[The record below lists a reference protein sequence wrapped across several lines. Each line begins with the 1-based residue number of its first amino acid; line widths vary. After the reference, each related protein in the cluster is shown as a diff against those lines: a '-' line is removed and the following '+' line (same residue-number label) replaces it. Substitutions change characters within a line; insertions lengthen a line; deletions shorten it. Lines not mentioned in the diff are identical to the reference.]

1 VKDLTQGHEGRLI
14 LNFAWP
20 MVLGNLL
27 NQAYNITDSIIVG
40 RVLGKEALAAVGASF
55 PVIYTLIAFV
65 IGIGSGATVVI
76 SQYFGAKRFDEVKR
90 ATSTIFI
97 FLFVASIFLTIP
109 AIIFSDDIFRL
120 LNVDDQVLP
129 LATQYFNIYMIGN
142 FAFFGFNGIASVL
155 RGMGDSLTPL
165 WFMLISTVIN
175 IILVVVFV
183 MGMGW
188 GIPGAAWATVI
199 AHLITFIIGAVYL
212 TKRHQ
217 LISFRWA
224 DLKFD
229 KPMFMQSMRIGLP
242 TGFQQ
247 TFVALGLTA
256 LIRVVTAFDTSVLAA
271 YTIASRIDSLAG
283 MPAMN
288 LSSAL
293 SAFVGQN
300 QGAGKTERIKK
311 GYKATLGMAWFIS
324 LVVMAAVYVWGNEI
338 IGIFN
343 QDTKVIEYGTS
354 YLTIVSSF
362 YLVYSTMFV
371 IHGVLRGAGDTLIP
385 MFFSLISLW
394 LVRIPFAVV
403 LSKHYGVNGIWWAI
417 PIGWSIGYLLTQ
429 IYYLTGRWKT
439 KGVVMA
445 PATCTTDTDNV

>member
-20 MVLGNLL
+20 LVLGNLL
-27 NQAYNITDSIIVG
+27 HQAYNIVDSIIVG

-65 IGIGSGATVVI
+65 IGIGSGATVVV
-76 SQYFGAKRFDEVKR
+76 SQYFGAKKYDDVKK

-97 FLFVASIFLTIP
+97 FLFFASIVLTIP
-109 AIIFSDDIFRL
+109 AIAFSKQIFTL
-120 LNVDDQVLP
+120 LNVDAQVLP
-129 LATQYFNIYMIGN
+129 LATEYFNIYMMGN
-142 FAFFGFNGIASVL
+142 VAFFGFNGIASVL

-165 WFMLISTVIN
+165 WFMVISTVTN
-175 IILVVVFV
+175 ILLDVLFV
-183 MGMGW
+183 MVFEW
-188 GIPGAAWATVI
+188 GIPGVAWATVI
-199 AHLITFIIGAVYL
+199 AHLIPFVLGAVYL
-212 TKRHQ
+212 TRRHQ
-217 LISFRWA
+217 LISFKFSE
-224 DLKFD
+224 LKFD
-229 KPMFMQSMRIGLP
+229 KPIFMQSMRIGLP

-247 TFVALGLTA
+247 TFVALGMTA

-300 QGAGKTERIKK
+300 MGAKRTDRVKK
-311 GYKATLGMAWFIS
+311 GYRATLGMAWLLS
-324 LVVMAAVYVWGNEI
+324 LAVMAVVYVWGNQI
-338 IGIFN
+338 VSVFN
-343 QDTKVIEYGTS
+343 QEPDVIAYGTE

-394 LVRIPFAVV
+394 LIRIPVAVV
-403 LSKHYGVNGIWWAI
+403 LSKQIGVQGIWWAI
-417 PIGWSIGYLLTQ
+417 PAGWVMGYLLTQ
-429 IYYLTGRWKT
+429 VYYLTGRWKT
-439 KGVVMA
+439 KGVVKEGTEA
-445 PATCTTDTDNV
+445 ITTP